1 MKINLDK
8 VQEAKCNKFL
18 SVKESNICAVEILID
33 YLNNHYNAITKFD
46 VEHSSGKN
54 PYFTAFKKEM
64 EIMENDE
71 DFLRINNDC
80 HLDNMK
86 KLDPEIYKNDLY
98 VKTIKPF
105 DKKDD
110 VFSLRT

>member
-46 VEHSSGKN
+46 VEHSGGEN

-105 DKKDD
+105 DKKDG
-110 VFSLRT
+110 VFSL